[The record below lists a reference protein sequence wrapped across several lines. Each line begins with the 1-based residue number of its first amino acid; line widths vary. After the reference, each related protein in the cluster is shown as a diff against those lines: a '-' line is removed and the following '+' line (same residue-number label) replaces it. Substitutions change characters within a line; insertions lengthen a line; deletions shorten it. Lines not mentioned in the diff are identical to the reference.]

1 MVDKNT
7 NRSLQT
13 KNAQQLRSAETGLK
27 QFAKQ
32 SGSRASISY
41 LKLVAVFPLRPLR
54 TEVELSEAIQMLD
67 YLLSR
72 KKPLDEQ
79 EQGYLDSLGHEIR
92 FYEEANIP
100 MPAVSGVALL
110 RHLIDAREATLSEV
124 AIGTGI
130 AVSTLS
136 SVMSGKRQLNR
147 NHITNLAAYFG
158 VAPGLF
164 LG

>member
-1 MVDKNT
+1 MAEKNT
-7 NRSLQT
+7 SRSLQT
-13 KNAQQLRSAETGLK
+13 RSAKKLLSAQTGLR

-41 LKLVAVFPLRPLR
+41 LKLVAVFPIRPLR
-54 TEVELSEAIQMLD
+54 TDTELIEAIQVLD
-67 YLLSR
+67 HLLSR

-79 EQGYLDSLGHEIR
+79 EQGYLDSLSHEIR
-92 FYEEANIP
+92 LSEEANVP

-136 SVMSGKRQLNR
+136 SVLSGKRQLNR
-147 NHITNLAAYFG
+147 NNITNLAVYFG

-164 LG
+164 LS